1 MKNIYVRY
9 AETVPIKD
17 TFIVGKLFHKY
28 NIINTVLSENMLHK
42 INKKRELAFEYQ
54 KTKFKLFKSFHFDV
68 SNRPAKNLN

>member
-42 INKKRELAFEYQ
+42 INKKRELTFEYQ
-54 KTKFKLFKSFHFDV
+54 KAKFNNFHLVSF
-68 SNRPAKNLN
+68 